1 MKRAMARDSG
11 PTISSRTIPALS
23 RCGFCGMFLAVLL
36 FITGCASSPISAS
49 WRERQTAA
57 LRNRLLRLNSAVD
70 ADEAARVASTAV
82 EQSAI
87 LAGEYRAIRPAWLNN
102 FLVNGGRRK
111 RGLCYQ
117 WANDLYPRLH
127 ALGLN
132 SLELHLAVARM
143 DTRHEHNSIVVTAR
157 DQPFGEGVVLDAW
170 RHSGRLW
177 FGSVATDKYPWQPL
191 PRDRVAPE
199 LRNLLSQ

>member
-1 MKRAMARDSG
+1 MKSVMCRDG
-11 PTISSRTIPALS
+11 CVAL
-23 RCGFCGMFLAVLL
+23 FALLL
-36 FITGCASSPISAS
+36 FTAGCASSPISAT
-49 WRERQTAA
+49 WRQVQTAA
-57 LRNRLLRLNSAVD
+57 LQKRLLQLNRAVN
-70 ADEAARVASTAV
+70 ADEAARLSKTAV
-82 EQSAI
+82 DQSAA
-87 LAGEYRAIRPAWLNN
+87 LAADYRAVRPAWLNN

-127 ALGLN
+127 ELGLT

-143 DTRHEHNSIVVTAR
+143 DTRHEHNAIVVTASQ
-157 DQPFGEGVVLDAW
+157 QPFGEGVVLDAW

-177 FGSVATDKYPWQPL
+177 FGSVATDKYPWRPL